1 MTERNKMRQK
11 YFNIW
16 RTFTITLALL
26 IIGIP
31 NVESRSN
38 AGSKTG
44 NSSYY
49 QLTIYVDEGD
59 WPGDLNGHVFF
70 GLTAGDTTVY
80 RGWHSKNKLLAPLAL
95 GGGEVRDDS
104 PLIDEC
110 KWDVRKTYSIRQ
122 ADFNNAV
129 NIINNWSTDGRN
141 WAITHHCGDFTEA
154 VALAAGLPIKLS
166 FNTTEGGKN
175 RPGLFGEY
183 LRNHG
188 GTPNSETY
196 YVNSYVNTGIELER
210 GDKVSIRAGGEV
222 IFGPS
227 VGSAGPDGKRAFMF
241 GLLPLPIDP
250 SLNFFVQFPHGC
262 LIGRVKRGGDRSRDN
277 WFYLGAGRERVV
289 EESGTLE
296 LNVNDTY
303 PVDNRGKFEVVVKVC
318 RAN

>member
-1 MTERNKMRQK
+1 MKQK
-11 YFNIW
+11 YLNIW
-16 RTFTITLALL
+16 LSFTITMALL

-31 NVESRSN
+31 DIESSSN
-38 AGSKTG
+38 ASSKIG
-44 NSSYY
+44 NSSDY

-59 WPGDLNGHVFF
+59 WSGELNGHVFF
-70 GLTAGDTTVY
+70 GLTASNTTVY

-95 GGGEVRDDS
+95 GGGEVKDDS

-110 KWDVRKTYSIRQ
+110 KWDIRKTYDIRQ
-122 ADFNNAV
+122 VDFNNAV
-129 NIINNWSTDGRN
+129 NIINKWSTDGRD

-166 FNTTEGGKN
+166 FDVAEGGKN

-188 GTPNSETY
+188 GTSNSETY
-196 YVNSYVNTGIELER
+196 YVNSYVNTKINLEP
-210 GDKVSIRAGGEV
+210 GDKISIRASGEV

-227 VGSAGPDGKRAFMF
+227 VGGAGPEGKTAFMF

-250 SLNFFVQFPHGC
+250 SLNFFAQVPHGC
-262 LIGRVKRGGDRSRDN
+262 LIGRVKRDGDRSREG
-277 WFYLGAGRERVV
+277 WFYLGTGRERIV
-289 EESGTLE
+289 EEPGTLE

-303 PVDNRGKFEVVVKVC
+303 PADNRGKFEVVVKVC